1 MKIFVASSYRN
12 KFHEQI
18 VELLESKGFEV
29 YNYRTTKLEKGNND
43 DTLKGAALG
52 NWKYEKIRLNLHAI
66 SDCDAVL
73 VLEPCEYSTAFETGF
88 AFALKKPIMR
98 FETELT
104 KSELYHV
111 LMCEIIDITAFPWEE
126 LEMEIE
132 RSKA

>member
-29 YNYRTTKLEKGNND
+29 YNHRTAKLEKGNND

-52 NWKYEKIRLNLHAI
+52 NWKYEKIGLNFLAI
-66 SDCDAVL
+66 ADCDAVL
-73 VLEPCEYSTAFETGF
+73 VLEPCGYSTAFEAGF
-88 AFALKKPIMR
+88 AVALKKQIFR
-98 FETELT
+98 FETERS
-104 KSELYHV
+104 KSELYHA
-111 LMCEIIDITAFPWEE
+111 LMCEIVDITAFPWEK
-126 LEMEIE
+126 LEMEME